1 MLLAPP
7 KSPNGKYFIVPTG
20 IRPVLQKTRI
30 EVSYTCTHTHTRV
43 HCSIG
48 YYRSGSMLGCE
59 RHETLPVTES
69 RLPTC

>member
-30 EVSYTCTHTHTRV
+30 EVCNVMQVTQYILHTCIGTFSSSYTCIRGINT
-43 HCSIG
+43 
-48 YYRSGSMLGCE
+48 
-59 RHETLPVTES
+59 
-69 RLPTC
+69 